1 MINQSKL
8 AVNDLHYTK
17 GPIFNVLTGISTLII
32 AELMMSHTHIHTTH
46 MHA

>member
-17 GPIFNVLTGISTLII
+17 GHIFKILMGISTLTI
-32 AELMMSHTHIHTTH
+32 AELMMSHTHIHTTP